1 MLAAASPP
9 VNGGGGGGI
18 TAAAASTHGNNARE
32 MVRNLLQILFL
43 FFVLYLLGILII
55 LYIFV
60 RMRTGLHPKH
70 LLLPQQ
76 QLQQQHLLLHP
87 FLNPQRC

>member
-1 MLAAASPP
+1 MLAASSPP

-18 TAAAASTHGNNARE
+18 TAAAAAAHGNNARE
-32 MVRNLLQILFL
+32 RVRKLSQILFL